1 MHLTD
6 QKWVTSFKGHE
17 LVEIEQDVEN
27 TSRKFTTFQITQ
39 SYKTILLQSENFN
52 WLKVIQN
59 NKSALTWH
67 QPKI

>member
-59 NKSALTWH
+59 
-67 QPKI
+67 